1 MIISREHFAMIF
13 HHFQKI
19 IESMGLCPEYKK
31 KKEKIELMLNSFRNT
46 YSVLYKC
53 RVKFIISK
61 ATICLRDLQRS
72 NIFVKLPL
80 KTVHENFTLFL
91 FEQKCTEYK
100 RAWACVEFLKT
111 LYGNDRLS
119 FITTWKSFLTRAINS
134 CQMKGSIPIPAD
146 VVRAH

>member
-31 KKEKIELMLNSFRNT
+31 KKGKDWVNVELLSK
-46 YSVLYKC
+46 YIQCIIQC

>member
-1 MIISREHFAMIF
+1 MIILREHFGMIY

-19 IESMGLCPEYKK
+19 IESMGLCPKWD
-31 KKEKIELMLNSFRNT
+31 KEGKEGKDWTSFEIH
-46 YSVLYKC
+46 
-53 RVKFIISK
+53 IIQMPCEIYNIKSYNLLERSAEIKSK
-61 ATICLRDLQRS
+61 DL
-72 NIFVKLPL
+72 
-80 KTVHENFTLFL
+80 HENFTLFL
-91 FEQKCTEYK
+91 FEQKCTEYE